1 LEAVLATHGGCVRV
15 VVEVFGELDFGGN
28 GGLVA
33 SADKVVV
40 KVEMESIT
48 GELGGGESTEEVEG
62 LRGEAVLYTDGGE
75 DGSVSLMTGETGKS
89 CEKFMVVKV
98 LGRGSSARID
108 ARYQDKV
115 ASIKSRATES
125 TAVPE

>member
-40 KVEMESIT
+40 KVEMEVIT

-75 DGSVSLMTGETGKS
+75 DGGVSEFDDGRNGEERRKIHGGQS
-89 CEKFMVVKV
+89 
-98 LGRGSSARID
+98 LGQRKQCKD
-108 ARYQDKV
+108 
-115 ASIKSRATES
+115 
-125 TAVPE
+125 